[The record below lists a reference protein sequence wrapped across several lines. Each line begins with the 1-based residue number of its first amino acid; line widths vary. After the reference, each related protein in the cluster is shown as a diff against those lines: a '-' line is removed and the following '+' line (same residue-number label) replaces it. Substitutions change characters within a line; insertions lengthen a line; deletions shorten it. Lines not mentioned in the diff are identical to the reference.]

1 MKKLLIIAWTIFS
14 IGLVFRLLHYP
25 GTSVLSLL
33 GTLLLLIHS
42 IIYIA
47 KNAKTNLPTSFLHLS
62 FTLATIYILFRL
74 QYWPVGPMILG
85 YSAFFI
91 IVLLVTI
98 SCFVLHITNK
108 TPFKFPQIFLIV
120 YFVFFFVLSFTHSD
134 RIYYFF
140 NLNTVLNGETR
151 NTDYYSWD
159 KYSWFL
165 YIVDKQ
171 EEAID
176 ANQNA
181 QKAAEEY
188 LKIIQDEEAIQY
200 LTVIK
205 QHGQQIQNKNWT
217 SWP

>member
-1 MKKLLIIAWTIFS
+1 MKKLQIIAWTIFI

-25 GTSVLSLL
+25 GTAVLALL

-47 KNAKTNLPTSFLHLS
+47 KNAKTNLPNSFLHLS
-62 FTLATIYILFRL
+62 YTLATIYILFRL

-85 YSAFFI
+85 YSLFFI
-91 IVLLVTI
+91 FVLLVTI
-98 SCFVLHITNK
+98 SCFVLLITNK
-108 TPFKFPQIFLIV
+108 TPFKFPQVFLVV

-140 NLNTVLNGETR
+140 NLNTVLNGESR
-151 NTDYYSWD
+151 NTNYQSWD

-165 YIVDKQ
+165 YIADKQ
-171 EEAID
+171 DEAIE

-181 QKAAEEY
+181 QKAVEEY
-188 LKIIQDEEAIQY
+188 LKLIPDEEAKQY

-205 QHGQQIQNKNWT
+205 QHGQQIQDNNWT